1 MSSNSNN
8 TIESSPISS
17 SSLSTPSQ
25 APTLPT
31 EQSTPTPTPE
41 ESTPEE
47 STPTPEEPTPT
58 PTLEEPTPTPTPEEP
73 TPTPE
78 EPTPTPEEPTPTPEE
93 PTPEEPTPTP
103 EEPTPTPEEP
113 IPTPE
118 EPIPT
123 PEEPDDLELT
133 PEELQELDELEK
145 SLRSKILN
153 KPPPCQKKQPSNPQY
168 IEKVQVKTPLTQTE
182 EIISKIIKSQKDIH
196 PFLYFQPLIQSSPL
210 SVGSV
215 TDCEI
220 PDESVQT
227 NQSQSKLI
235 ETKYKKTTTQTFV
248 QFLESQYKQTQKQ
261 KNKFIQILVNSHL
274 QLLHAIN
281 LLQTIDPPIVHFHIT
296 PQTLLYN
303 EIDATP
309 VLTDFRLSFT
319 KTTLD
324 KEESDELFPTY
335 NNYTE
340 WPFEIYLLSHI
351 IENPNNTNDQL
362 EEIANS
368 YADMTR
374 LQQLQ
379 QPPNTTI
386 YQNKDPQT
394 LKTELKST
402 YTTWDVFAI
411 TQIIYTFMTEHQI
424 PIDQPFMKSYNDLL
438 LSYLTAE
445 PKQRP
450 TITQLQQN
458 IQNIFQSVPKNEY
471 LSFLSSLTDNKS
483 LETK

>member
-25 APTLPT
+25 APTLPP
-31 EQSTPTPTPE
+31 EQS
-41 ESTPEE
+41 
-47 STPTPEEPTPT
+47 TPEEPT
-58 PTLEEPTPTPTPEEP
+58 PTPTPTPEEP
-73 TPTPE
+73 TPTPTPEQSTPPPE
-78 EPTPTPEEPTPTPEE
+78 ELTPTPEEPTPTPEE
-93 PTPEEPTPTP
+93 Q
-103 EEPTPTPEEP
+103 
-113 IPTPE
+113 
-118 EPIPT
+118 
-123 PEEPDDLELT
+123 DDLELT

-153 KPPPCQKKQPSNPQY
+153 KKPPCQKKQPSKPQY

-235 ETKYKKTTTQTFV
+235 ETKYKKTTTQTFI

-281 LLQTIDPPIVHFHIT
+281 LLQTIDPPTPHFHIT

-368 YADMTR
+368 YADMT
-374 LQQLQ
+374 QLQ

-471 LSFLSSLTDNKS
+471 LSFLSSLTENKS